1 MTPTPAAAA
10 AERFLAQYRA
20 FAGNGAGGAPA
31 WVRAWREDAIGRFST
46 LGFPSPRDE
55 AWRSTNIAPVLETA
69 FVPAAGAAPSP
80 AVLDR
85 FLAEAGGA
93 RHALVFVNG
102 RYSSTLSSLGEL
114 PAGVRIGSLAAAVAD
129 ESGPARQ
136 HLGRVAG
143 LGQAFSAL
151 NAAFLSDGA
160 FAYVPQ
166 GATVAEPL
174 QVLYLTTTAG
184 AASAPLTHPR
194 SLVVLEAGARATLVE
209 TYAGLEPDARYL
221 TNAVTETLLGDD
233 ARLDHYRVQRE
244 SGAAYHVAGSH
255 ARQGTRAVL
264 HSTLVVF
271 GAALSRHEVSAVLD
285 GEHGELTLNGVS
297 VLTGRQHADHH
308 TTLDHARPH
317 CDSREVFNTVLDD
330 HARSVFTGRIIVRP
344 GAQKTD
350 SKQTSNNLIL
360 SGDARAD
367 SQPQLEI
374 YADDV
379 KCTHGSTTG
388 PLDPNTLYYLRSR
401 GLGVDQARNL
411 LAYGFGSEILTRI
424 EVPGIRAELD
434 RLLQDWLAR
443 DRRAA

>member
-1 MTPTPAAAA
+1 MTRTPAAAA
-10 AERFLAQYRA
+10 AERFLALYRA

-31 WVRAWREDAIGRFST
+31 WLRALRDDAIGRFT
-46 LGFPSPRDE
+46 ALGFPTPRDE
-55 AWRSTNIAPVLETA
+55 AWRTTNIAPVLETA
-69 FVPAAGAAPSP
+69 FAPAPGAAPAP

-85 FLAEAGGA
+85 FLVETGTA

-102 RYSSTLSSLGEL
+102 RFAPSLSAVGAL
-114 PAGVRIGSLAAAVAD
+114 PTGVRIGSLAAAVAED
-129 ESGPARQ
+129 AGPARE

-143 LGQAFSAL
+143 LGQAFAAL
-151 NAAFLSDGA
+151 NAAFLADGA
-160 FAYVPQ
+160 FLYVPR
-166 GATVAEPL
+166 GVTVPEPL
-174 QVLYLTTTAG
+174 QVLYLTT
-184 AASAPLTHPR
+184 AADAALVTHPR
-194 SLVVLEAGARATLVE
+194 TLVVLEAGARATLVE
-209 TYAGLEPDARYL
+209 TYAGLEPGAVYL
-221 TNAVTETLLGDD
+221 TNAVTETLVGDE

-244 SGAAYHVAGSH
+244 SAAAYHVAGSH
-255 ARQGTRAVL
+255 ARQGERAVL

-271 GAALSRHEVSAVLD
+271 GAALARHEVSVVLD
-285 GEHGELTLNGVS
+285 GEGGELTLNGVS
-297 VLTGRQHADHH
+297 VLSGRQHADHH
-308 TTLDHARPH
+308 TTLDHAKPH
-317 CDSREVFNTVLDD
+317 CDSREVFNTVLDG

-401 GLGVDQARNL
+401 GLGVAEARTL
-411 LAYGFGSEILTRI
+411 LAYGFGTEILTRI
-424 EVPGIRAELD
+424 EVPGVRAELD
-434 RLLQDWLAR
+434 RLLQHWLAGE
-443 DRRAA
+443 RRAR